1 MAERRGRYRLDRWAV
16 VFLLL
21 VLWGVRPGRVMA
33 DDAPPIPPGYQAVAE
48 NERFRLYVDPT
59 TLAFKLFD
67 RRSGYLWHSGVDEL
81 EKGDRLNRAWH
92 AFARSGLSI
101 EYLDA
106 KAVSKRVA
114 IANSE
119 HTLEVTPI
127 PQGVAAQ
134 VTFLEYGISVGLRL
148 QLEEEGVRVEVP
160 FASIREE
167 NPAYRLGLVNLYPF
181 LGATR
186 GGQTPGYM
194 VLPDGTGSLIHFADN
209 TKAKNIFYGRYYGPD
224 LGMIASLPFDP
235 EVNRP
240 YPLSFP
246 VFGMVHGEGQNAF
259 IAVIE
264 KGAAYGELVVHPAG
278 ILTNFNF
285 IHNAFIYNESYFQ
298 ATNRAGAGVT
308 TVQSRPNA
316 FDVVV
321 HYRFL
326 SGPEA
331 DYVGLARSYQR
342 YLVAKGVLRPQS
354 ASTPHIGIRLEFLGG
369 DKEKVL
375 LWHRFIPMTTVA
387 QMAAILADLEVTNPE
402 VIYYGWQ
409 PLGASSMP
417 PRRLALE
424 EALGDLEALREV
436 IAAVTAAGGHFALYL
451 DPQAALAGEK
461 GYSPRN
467 DLALAITNRE
477 LQSYNRHHVHFLF
490 TATALERR
498 FRSLAADVADRL
510 GAGLALD
517 GIGWT
522 LYGDFRKS
530 RPLNRE
536 ETIAAYQ
543 ALLAAAPTPLAFYR
557 PHDYLWGLAR
567 AYYDMP
573 LGDSG
578 YVYTTET
585 VPFLPI
591 VLAGYL
597 PYYGPALNFSP
608 DLNGD
613 ILRQVDFG
621 IYPSYFLTHES
632 TARMLTTRSR
642 WIYTSSVGQWS
653 ESVRQ
658 TYRRM
663 DALLGPVRG
672 WPIVARQRLAEGVFA
687 TTYANGRQIVVNY
700 TDRPFAYAGTVVP
713 ARDAVLQEVAP

>member
-1 MAERRGRYRLDRWAV
+1 MVGWLTALVVLAVFWLCPRPLRAED
-16 VFLLL
+16 
-21 VLWGVRPGRVMA
+21 
-33 DDAPPIPPGYQAVAE
+33 PPDIPPSYQLIGE
-48 NERFRLYVDPT
+48 NERFRLYADPA
-59 TLAFKLFD
+59 TLAFKLLD
-67 RRSGYLWHSGVDEL
+67 KRSGYLWHSGIDEL
-81 EKGDRLNRAWH
+81 QEGDRLNRAWH

-106 KAVSKRVA
+106 KAVNKRVA
-114 IANSE
+114 IANTE

-127 PQGVAAQ
+127 DQGIAAQ
-134 VTFLEYGISVGLRL
+134 VTFLEYGIAVGMRL

-160 FASIREE
+160 FTTIRED
-167 NPAYRLGLVNLYPF
+167 NPAAYRLGLVYLYPF

-186 GGQTPGYM
+186 GGKTPGYM
-194 VLPDGTGSLIHFADN
+194 VLPDGTGSLIRFADS
-209 TKAKNIFYGRYYGPD
+209 TRAKNMFYGRYYGPD
-224 LGMIASLPFDP
+224 LGMIGSLPFDP
-235 EVNRP
+235 EINRP

-259 IAVIE
+259 LTVIE

-326 SGPEA
+326 TGAEA
-331 DYVGLARSYQR
+331 DYVGMARSYQR
-342 YLVAKGVLRPQS
+342 YLVEKGLLHRRLDEG
-354 ASTPHIGIRLEFLGG
+354 TNIGIRLEFLGG

-375 LWHRFIPMTTVA
+375 LWHRFIPMTTVS
-387 QMAAILADLEVTNPE
+387 QMAAILADLGVTNPE

-417 PRRLALE
+417 PTSLVIE
-424 EALGDLEALREV
+424 KALGDGEALRELV
-436 IAAVTAAGGHFALYL
+436 ETVAAAGGHFALYL
-451 DPQAALAGEK
+451 NPQAALRDEG

-477 LQSYNRHHVHFLF
+477 LRSYNRNQVYFLF
-490 TATALERR
+490 SLPALERR
-498 FRSLAADVADRL
+498 FQPLAADVADRL

-536 ETIAAYQ
+536 ETVAAYQ
-543 ALLAAAPTPLAFYR
+543 ALLAAAPVPLSFYR
-557 PHDYLWGLAR
+557 PNDYLWSLAR

-578 YVYTTET
+578 YIYTTEA

-591 VLAGYL
+591 VLVGYL
-597 PYYGPALNFSP
+597 PCYGPALNFSP
-608 DLNGD
+608 DLNRD
-613 ILRQVDFG
+613 ILRQIDFG
-621 IYPSYFLTHES
+621 LYPSYFLTHEV
-632 TARMLTTRSR
+632 TARMLNTRAN
-642 WIYTSSVGQWS
+642 WIYTSSYAQWG
-653 ESVRQ
+653 ETVRQ
-658 TYRRM
+658 TYARM
-663 DALLGPVRG
+663 NALLGPVRG
-672 WPIVARQRLAEGVFA
+672 QPIIARQRLAEGVFA
-687 TTYANGRQIVVNY
+687 TTYANGRQMVVNY
-700 TDRPFAYAGTVVP
+700 TDTPFAYNGLIVP
-713 ARDAVLQEVAP
+713 PRDAILTETTP

>member
-1 MAERRGRYRLDRWAV
+1 MAERRGRRRGGLWATV
-16 VFLLL
+16 LLLL
-21 VLWGVRPGRVMA
+21 VLLGAWPGRALA
-33 DDAPPIPPGYQAVAE
+33 DEGIVIPPGYEPMAE
-48 NERFRLYVDPT
+48 NARFRLYVDPT
-59 TLAFKLFD
+59 TLAFKLLD
-67 RRSGYLWHSGVDEL
+67 KRSGYLWHSGVDALQE
-81 EKGDRLNRAWH
+81 GDRLNRAWH

-106 KAVSKRVA
+106 KAVSKRVS

-134 VTFLEYGISVGLRL
+134 VTFLEYGIGVGLRL
-148 QLEEEGVRVEVP
+148 QLEDEGVRVEVP
-160 FASIREE
+160 FATIREE
-167 NPAYRLGLVNLYPF
+167 NPAYRLGLVHLYPF

-186 GGQTPGYM
+186 GSQTPGYM
-194 VLPDGTGSLIHFADN
+194 ILPDGTGSLIHFADS
-209 TKAKNIFYGRYYGPD
+209 TKAKNLFYGRYYGPD
-224 LGMIASLPFDP
+224 LGMIGTLPFDP

-259 IAVIE
+259 LAVIE

-321 HYRFL
+321 HYRFV

-342 YLVAKGVLRPQS
+342 YLVAKGVLRPQNPSS
-354 ASTPHIGIRLEFLGG
+354 ANIGIRLEFLGG

-375 LWHRFIPMTTVA
+375 LWHRFIPMTTVD
-387 QMAAILADLEVTNPE
+387 QMAALLADLEVSHPE
-402 VIYYGWQ
+402 VVYYGWQ

-417 PRRLALE
+417 PTRLALE
-424 EALGDLEALREV
+424 EALGSLEALREV
-436 IAAVTAAGGHFALYL
+436 VAAVNAAGGHFALYL
-451 DPQAALAGEK
+451 DPQAALEGER

-477 LQSYNRHHVHFLF
+477 LRSANRNHVYFLF

-498 FRSLAADVADRL
+498 FRNLAADVADRL

-522 LYGDFRKS
+522 LYSDFRKS

-543 ALLAAAPTPLAFYR
+543 ALLATAPTPPAFYR
-557 PHDYLWGLAR
+557 PNDYLWGLAR

-573 LGDSG
+573 LGDSS
-578 YVYTTET
+578 YIYTTET

-591 VLAGYL
+591 VLAGHL
-597 PYYGPALNFSP
+597 PYYGPPLNFSP
-608 DLNGD
+608 NLTAD
-613 ILRQVDFG
+613 ILRHIDFG
-621 IYPSYFLTHES
+621 IYPSYFLTHEP
-632 TARMLTTRSR
+632 TARMLTTRSH
-642 WIYTSSVGQWS
+642 WIYTSSYAQWG
-653 ESVRQ
+653 ESVQQ
-658 TYRRM
+658 TYRRLN
-663 DALLGPVRG
+663 ALLGPVRG

-687 TTYANGRQIVVNY
+687 TTYANHRRIVVNY
-700 TDRPFAYAGTVVP
+700 TDQPFSAAGVMVP
-713 ARDAVLQEVAP
+713 AHDAVLLEVAP

>member
-1 MAERRGRYRLDRWAV
+1 MAELSRGRVGFLTMLV
-16 VFLLL
+16 VLAATLL
-21 VLWGVRPGRVMA
+21 VPRPLQA
-33 DDAPPIPPGYQAVAE
+33 DGPSDIPPSYQVMGE

-59 TLAFKLFD
+59 TLAFKLLD
-67 RRSGYLWHSGVDEL
+67 KRSGYLWHSGVDEL
-81 EKGDRLNRAWH
+81 QEGDRLNRAWH

-127 PQGVAAQ
+127 AQGVAAQ
-134 VTFLEYGISVGLRL
+134 VTFREYGITVGMRL
-148 QLEEEGVRVEVP
+148 QLEDEGVRVEVP
-160 FASIREE
+160 FATIRED
-167 NPAYRLGLVNLYPF
+167 NPAAYRLGLVYLYPF

-186 GGQTPGYM
+186 GSKTPGYM
-194 VLPDGTGSLIHFADN
+194 VLPDGTGSLIHFADSTRARN
-209 TKAKNIFYGRYYGPD
+209 MFYGRYYGPD
-224 LGMIASLPFDP
+224 LGMIGALPFDP
-235 EVNRP
+235 EINRP

-259 IAVIE
+259 LTVIE
-264 KGAAYGELVVHPAG
+264 KGAAYGELIVHPAG

-285 IHNAFIYNESYFQ
+285 LHNAFIYNESYFQ

-308 TVQSRPNA
+308 IVQSRPNA

-326 SGPEA
+326 TGPDA
-331 DYVGLARSYQR
+331 DYVGMARSYRQ
-342 YLVAKGVLRPQS
+342 YLLEKGLLRRQIEDG
-354 ASTPHIGIRLEFLGG
+354 ANIGIRLEFLGG

-375 LWHRFIPMTTVA
+375 LWHRFIPMTTLA
-387 QMAAILADLEVTNPE
+387 QMAAILADLGVSQPE
-402 VIYYGWQ
+402 VIFYGWQ

-417 PRRLALE
+417 PTGLALE
-424 EALGDLEALREV
+424 KALGDRDELHKLVETV
-436 IAAVTAAGGHFALYL
+436 KTAGGHFALYL
-451 DPQAALAGEK
+451 NPQAALPDEG

-477 LQSYNRHHVHFLF
+477 LRSANRNQVYFLF
-490 TATALERR
+490 SLTALERR
-498 FRSLAADVADRL
+498 FRPLAEDVATQL

-536 ETIAAYQ
+536 ETISAYQ
-543 ALLAAAPTPLAFYR
+543 ALLAASPAALGFYR
-557 PHDYLWGLAR
+557 PNDYLWGLAR

-578 YVYTTET
+578 YIYTTET

-591 VLAGYL
+591 VLVGYL
-597 PYYGPALNFSP
+597 PCYGPALNFSP

-613 ILRQVDFG
+613 ILRQIDFG
-621 IYPSYFLTHES
+621 LYPSYFLTHEV
-632 TARMLTTRSR
+632 TARMLNTRSN
-642 WIYTSSVGQWS
+642 WIYTSSYAQWG
-653 ESVRQ
+653 ETVRQ
-658 TYRRM
+658 TYERM
-663 DALLGPVRG
+663 NARLGPVRG
-672 WPIVARQRLAEGVFA
+672 QPIIARQRLAEGVFA

-700 TDRPFAYAGTVVP
+700 TDRPFALAGLVVP
-713 ARDAVLQEVAP
+713 PREAILTEATP